1 MQDICISNCGIQVT
15 SRQDRYKCID
25 TMARNFRRSEIEMK
39 SDRERRQGR
48 GSSFRSSALF
58 IVDHPRSPVSRGF
71 RVSRSSSSSTT
82 DLARSLSREHA
93 RMPCNLH
100 PEWRRST
107 EWHISFK
114 RARIEKQKRYLFNL
128 PQLGDCTIYFTS
140 PCKRSGTDVN
150 ATK

>member
-1 MQDICISNCGIQVT
+1 MPMQDICISNCGIKVT

-25 TMARNFRRSEIEMK
+25 TIARNFRRREIEMK

-71 RVSRSSSSSTT
+71 RASLDHRPRRRQRPISR
-82 DLARSLSREHA
+82 DRYHAWSREHA

-100 PEWRRST
+100 PE
-107 EWHISFK
+107 
-114 RARIEKQKRYLFNL
+114 
-128 PQLGDCTIYFTS
+128 
-140 PCKRSGTDVN
+140 
-150 ATK
+150 